1 MVTEVSVPSALHSVT
16 DMTEIFLLLL
26 NVCINSK
33 REKEKKKRFRLLK
46 LFNICLAGKS
56 LHLK

>member
-33 REKEKKKRFRLLK
+33 REKEKKKE
-46 LFNICLAGKS
+46 IQTP
-56 LHLK
+56 

>member
-33 REKEKKKRFRLLK
+33 REKEKKRDSD
-46 LFNICLAGKS
+46 S
-56 LHLK
+56 LNYLTYALQESHCT